1 MNNFNLKIILMK
13 FEKLN
18 LKAFAFALFVVFTF
32 SCTRPT
38 GKIYPGEHWLRYE
51 SPEEAGWSSELLAE
65 AKAYSDSL
73 EVASIMIVYDGAVVN
88 AWGDIERRFMCHSV
102 RKSFISGLFGIHL
115 GTDEIKIEETLE
127 DLKIDDKDSLT
138 FEEKQAT
145 VADLLKARSGVYH
158 SAAYE
163 TQSMKARRPERGSH
177 LHGTYYYYNN
187 WDFNVLA
194 KIFEIKTGIDVFN
207 AFQKEIAE
215 PLKMNDFRIEDTYFH
230 LELGHS
236 IYPAYPFRMSTRDA
250 ARFGLLYLR
259 DGNWKNNQI
268 ISREWVKKSRHPW
281 STNVRKERGYG
292 YLWWIAEDPEMKE
305 YGMYTAAGVG
315 GQYISV
321 FPKADVVI
329 VQRVNTYVGD
339 VVGYDQTTRLYEK
352 ILDAKTHKS
361 KRNPVLIRMEDL
373 EKPGYSYNLPE
384 EKWESLKDT
393 YILDDE
399 EYSVYSNAGN
409 NLLLKFPDGQKFFM
423 LPVSDNEFLLEDVEL
438 KLFAYYEPEGEVDHL
453 RTEMRDTSFIL
464 LPK

>member
-1 MNNFNLKIILMK
+1 MEPKNLH
-13 FEKLN
+13 
-18 LKAFAFALFVVFTF
+18 LKTFALALFVVFTF

-38 GKIYPGEHWLRYE
+38 GKIYPGEHWLHYE

-65 AKAYSDSL
+65 AKVYSDSL
-73 EVASIMIVYDGAVVN
+73 EVASIMIVYDGAVVD

-102 RKSFISGLFGIHL
+102 RKSFISGLIGIHI
-115 GTDEIKIEETLE
+115 GTGEIKMEETLE

-194 KIFEIKTGIDVFN
+194 KIFEIKTGIDVLT

-230 LELGHS
+230 LEPEHS

-268 ISREWVKKSRHPW
+268 ISGEWVKNSRHPW
-281 STNVRKERGYG
+281 STNVRKGRGYG

-329 VQRVNTYVGD
+329 VQRVNTYLGD
-339 VVGYDQTTRLYEK
+339 GVGYDQTTRLYK
-352 ILDAKTHKS
+352 MILDAKIHRP
-361 KRNPVLIRMEDL
+361 KRDPVLVRF
-373 EKPGYSYNLPE
+373 E
-384 EKWESLKDT
+384 EKDRQKFTFSMQEKNIEILQGS
-393 YILDDE
+393 YILDEE
-399 EYSVYSNAGN
+399 EYSVLVNDQGD
-409 NLLLKFPDGQKFFM
+409 LLFKTPEGQKFFM

-438 KLFAYYEPEGEVDHL
+438 KLFASYEPEGEVDHL
-453 RTEMRDTSFIL
+453 RTEMRDTCFIF

>member
-1 MNNFNLKIILMK
+1 MK
-13 FEKLN
+13 FENLN

-38 GKIYPGEHWLRYE
+38 GKIYPGEHWLCYE

-65 AKAYSDSL
+65 AKTYSDSL
-73 EVASIMIVYDGAVVN
+73 EVASIIIVYDGAVVD
-88 AWGDIERRFMCHSV
+88 AWGDIKRRFMCHSV
-102 RKSFISGLFGIHL
+102 RKSFISGLFGIHV
-115 GTDEIKIEETLE
+115 GTGEIKMEESLE

-163 TQSMKARRPERGSH
+163 TQSMKKRRPERGSH

-194 KIFEIKTGIDVFN
+194 KIFEIKTSIDVFT
-207 AFQKEIAE
+207 ACKKEIAE

-230 LELGHS
+230 LEPEHS

-268 ISREWVKKSRHPW
+268 ISREWVKNSRHPW
-281 STNVRKERGYG
+281 STNVRKGRGYG

-339 VVGYDQTTRLYEK
+339 GVGYDKTTRLYKK

-361 KRNPVLIRMEDL
+361 KRNPVLVRMEDL

-399 EYSVYSNAGN
+399 ECSVYSDAGN
-409 NLLLKFPDGQKFFM
+409 NLLLKLPDGQKFFIIP
-423 LPVSDNEFLLEDVEL
+423 LSENEFLLEDIEL
-438 KLFAYYEPEGEVDHL
+438 PLSCSFGPEGKVDHL
-453 RTEMRDTSFIL
+453 QIEMRDTSFHL